1 MIEWKLFKDALP
13 KEKTHILLKRVWT
26 DEELAEMEDI
36 EEYDKVDYLAGIVE
50 QGVLLAGDRNG
61 GFSLDVMNEEIQNKY
76 YWRYIL

>member
-1 MIEWKLFKDALP
+1 
-13 KEKTHILLKRVWT
+13 
-26 DEELAEMEDI
+26 MEDI